1 MQVVTDSPRA
11 AFVPARA
18 SVAGGVLLCFA
29 LQLLTALTV
38 IPPWQNPDEPQH
50 VMTVRQ
56 VLTYG
61 SDFSIDKL
69 DPAAEQAIVRSMAE
83 YGWWQHYGRPTPQP
97 LPSTFAEGPAQVV
110 QAYFGPPDGGSR
122 LYYRFV
128 AWIFRTFGVNGL
140 LTQLYTMRGLSIVAA
155 LVALACVWAG
165 MRVALGFEGALA
177 AATAVTWH
185 PQFIIVSASA
195 TPDALVNLAAAIVW
209 WQSALLLFGSVGTY
223 RLGVVWGAAIAAFLL
238 RRVGGPLLLIALL
251 TTAAVLWSRR
261 TQLGAAS
268 WGTLVASAAGIVFLV
283 TVAVTLTGADFAR
296 ASQWVVYDPM
306 QAAAGIIRDSGRLP
320 AFAGMLFTTFWLSAG
335 WLRYPG
341 GEWWQAVT
349 VVMAVMS
356 AVGVLAAIARRQQR
370 RLIVI
375 CVAMIGVQLAAV
387 VALYFGILRVGPQGR
402 YLFPVLAAAACLLW
416 IGWAEIFRWMPRRAA
431 AVSFM
436 LLMACL
442 NVSAWLWVV
451 FPAYL

>member
-1 MQVVTDSPRA
+1 
-11 AFVPARA
+11 
-18 SVAGGVLLCFA
+18 
-29 LQLLTALTV
+29 
-38 IPPWQNPDEPQH
+38 
-50 VMTVRQ
+50 MTVRQ

-61 SDFSIDKL
+61 SDFSIDRL
-69 DPAAEQAIVRSMAE
+69 DPAAERAIVQSMAE
-83 YGWWQHYGRPTPQP
+83 YGWWQHYGKPTPQP

-128 AWIFRTFGVNGL
+128 AWIFRTFDVNGL

-155 LVALACVWAG
+155 LVTLACVWAG
-165 MRVALGFEGALA
+165 MRAALGFEGALA
-177 AATAVTWH
+177 AATIVTLH

-209 WQSALLLFGSVGTY
+209 WQSALLLFGNVTIY
-223 RLGVVWGAAIAAFLL
+223 RLSVVWGAAIAAFLL

-251 TTAAVLWSRR
+251 TTAAVLWSHRS
-261 TQLGAAS
+261 QLGTAS
-268 WGTLVASAAGIVFLV
+268 RGALLASAAGIVLLV
-283 TVAVTLTGADFAR
+283 GAAITSTGSDFAR

-306 QAAAGIIRDSGRLP
+306 QAVAGIIRESGRVP
-320 AFAGMLFTTFWLSAG
+320 AFAEMLFTTFWLSAG

-341 GEWWQAVT
+341 GEWWQTVT
-349 VVMAVMS
+349 ILVAVMS
-356 AVGVLAAIARRQQR
+356 AIGVLAAIARRQQL
-370 RLIVI
+370 RLIVVCI
-375 CVAMIGVQLAAV
+375 AMIGVQLAAV
-387 VALYFGILRVGPQGR
+387 VALYLGILRVGPQGR

-416 IGWAEIFRWMPRRAA
+416 IGWAETFRWMPRPAA
-431 AVSFM
+431 AASLM